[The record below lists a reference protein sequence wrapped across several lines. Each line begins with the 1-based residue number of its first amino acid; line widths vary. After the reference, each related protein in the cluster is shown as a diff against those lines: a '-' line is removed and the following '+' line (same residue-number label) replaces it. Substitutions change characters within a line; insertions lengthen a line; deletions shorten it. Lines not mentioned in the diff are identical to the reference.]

1 MKTGVLRFLIPCT
14 KDGAVFVCFRGP
26 SASLSAGPDM
36 SDFATARQR
45 MVNGQVRTSDVTDNR
60 ILDAMLALPREAFV
74 PDDKRALAY
83 LDLDLDVA
91 ASGVA
96 KRFLVKP
103 VLGAKFLQAADLGD
117 SDNVLVVGA
126 ATGYAAAL
134 AAALAGKVTATESDP
149 ALCAKGKDI
158 LGKLGFDAKVTFKT
172 AEAAAGEAAAA
183 PYDAIILNGASE
195 IMPQTLCSQLKEGGR
210 LLGVFALTL
219 PSRAMIVTH
228 SHGDFGNRTLFDAA
242 APILPGLER
251 LPAFVF

>member
-1 MKTGVLRFLIPCT
+1 MLRFSIPCT
-14 KDGAVFVCFRGP
+14 KDGAVFVCFRGL
-26 SASLSAGPDM
+26 SASLSEVLEM

-45 MVNGQVRTSDVTDNR
+45 MVDGQVRTSDVTDNR

-91 ASGVA
+91 GGGGVA

-103 VLGAKFLQAADLGD
+103 VLTAKLLQAAELGGA
-117 SDNVLVVGA
+117 DNVLVVGA

-149 ALCAKGKDI
+149 ALCATGKDV
-158 LGKLGFDAKVTFKT
+158 LGKLGFDGKVTFKT
-172 AEAAAGEAAAA
+172 AEAAAGDASAA

-195 IMPQTLCSQLKEGGR
+195 IMPQTLFSQLKEGGR
-210 LLGVFALTL
+210 LLGVFALTM
-219 PSRAMIVTH
+219 PSRALIVTH
-228 SHGDFGNRTLFDAA
+228 SHGDFGNRTLFDAT